1 MAQWQN
7 DDGLT
12 VRFGQDQARET
23 GKVPAVTMNSGPA
36 RYLVMDVNG
45 GDEPDYTTDLNND
58 GTKNGFSDQD
68 NFIPAGSF
76 ITRAIWINEVLFA
89 GGTDYDIGLFEK
101 DGTVINVDGIEEA
114 LLVTVIDG
122 TNDTVLLNGSEVG
135 GILSTTL
142 DSYVKFTPNG
152 TFTAGKAKL
161 IIEYFQVDV

>member
-23 GKVPAVTMNSGPA
+23 DIVPGFQKMAVN
-36 RYLVMDVNG
+36 YLVMDVNG

-58 GTKNGFSDQD
+58 GTNNGFSDQD
-68 NFIPAGSF
+68 NYIPAGSF

-89 GGTDYDIGLFEK
+89 GGTDYDIGLFEQ

-122 TNDTVLLNGSEVG
+122 TNDTVLLDGAEVG

-161 IIEYFQVDV
+161 ILEYFQVAP

>member
-23 GKVPAVTMNSGPA
+23 ATIMGKTANIGPVS
-36 RYLVMDVNG
+36 YMVMDVLG

-58 GTKNGFSDQD
+58 GTNNGFSDQD
-68 NFIPAGSF
+68 NYIPAGSF

-122 TNDTVLLNGSEVG
+122 TNDTVLLDGAEVG

-161 IIEYFQVDV
+161 ILEYFQVAP